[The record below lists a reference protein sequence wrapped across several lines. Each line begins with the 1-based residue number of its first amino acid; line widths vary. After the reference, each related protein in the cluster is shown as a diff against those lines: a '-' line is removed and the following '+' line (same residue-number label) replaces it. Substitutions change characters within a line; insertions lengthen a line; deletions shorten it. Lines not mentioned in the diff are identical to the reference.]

1 VQARDTT
8 VAGVGEGAPRPL
20 CDADSP
26 VLDGVTP
33 MVRGVGDLFATLD
46 AGACCGD
53 IISAEGRD

>member
-1 VQARDTT
+1 
-8 VAGVGEGAPRPL
+8 
-20 CDADSP
+20 

-53 IISAEGRD
+53 IVGAERRD